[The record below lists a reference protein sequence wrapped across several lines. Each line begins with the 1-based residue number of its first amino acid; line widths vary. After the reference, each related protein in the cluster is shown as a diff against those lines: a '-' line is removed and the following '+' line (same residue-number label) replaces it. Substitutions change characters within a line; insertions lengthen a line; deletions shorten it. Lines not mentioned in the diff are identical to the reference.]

1 MSGPID
7 RHAMMNSG
15 LRFKQTD
22 VVYHP
27 TRPEWGQG
35 IVQKVEGVTHQGRKA
50 QRLTID
56 FAHKGRVV
64 INTAVITLSTKG
76 CEHVMK
82 PTTTEADGLTVGWLS
97 NLERQNNG
105 AAHELWQLP
114 EAMTDPFVSPTRRL
128 QATLDSFRFS
138 TEPRSLIEWAVAQ
151 TGLDDP
157 LTKYTRHELEQAFS
171 RFKRDRDVHLVD
183 MVRTFKRNGDAKL
196 LHDAMRTLHLPAAKQ
211 ALAKAMNN

>member
-1 MSGPID
+1 
-7 RHAMMNSG
+7 MNSG
-15 LRFKQTD
+15 SLFKQAD

-27 TRPEWGQG
+27 TRPEWGKGVVRQ
-35 IVQKVEGVTHQGRKA
+35 VDFVTHQGRRA

-76 CEHVMK
+76 CEYDMK
-82 PTTTEADGLTVGWLS
+82 PTTTTETDGLTVGWLS
-97 NLERQNNG
+97 NLERQSNG

-128 QATLDSFRFS
+128 HATLDSYRFS

-157 LTKYTRHELEQAFS
+157 LTKYTRHELEQAFT
-171 RFKRDRDVHLVD
+171 RFKRDRDLHLTD
-183 MVRTFKRNGDAKL
+183 MVRNFKRNGDAKL
-196 LHDAMRTLHLPAAKQ
+196 LHDALRTLRLPAAKQ
-211 ALAKAMNN
+211 ALTKAMSN